1 MSELKK
7 SSSHEQ
13 QEAGHIIFNLVEE
26 WLGIELEETPKIYL
40 ADTHME
46 PDFFSEKA
54 GVVGEIF
61 SHIGKPKKAQDNKI
75 SNDILKMLLLDKL
88 HNKNYRKIIVVC
100 DDAELKQLTG
110 KSLVAESIRQFNIEI
125 KKFDLS
131 DEVRNR
137 IIEAQNRQV
146 MVNK

>member
-1 MSELKK
+1 MFEVIPYVSRRSL
-7 SSSHEQ
+7 SYDPFR
-13 QEAGHIIFNLVEE
+13 IF
-26 WLGIELEETPKIYL
+26 
-40 ADTHME
+40 DDME
-46 PDFFSEKA
+46 RSFFGRSAPVSAFRTDVKD
-54 GVVGEIF
+54 VGEAYMVEAELPGF
-61 SHIGKPKKAQDNKI
+61 KKEDISIEI

-100 DDAELKQLTG
+100 DDAELKKLTG

>member
-1 MSELKK
+1 MR
-7 SSSHEQ
+7 
-13 QEAGHIIFNLVEE
+13 
-26 WLGIELEETPKIYL
+26 
-40 ADTHME
+40 
-46 PDFFSEKA
+46 
-54 GVVGEIF
+54 
-61 SHIGKPKKAQDNKI
+61 
-75 SNDILKMLLLDKL
+75 LLLDKL

-100 DDAELKQLTG
+100 DDAELKKLTG

>member
-1 MSELKK
+1 MSEIKK
-7 SSSHEQ
+7 SSSIEQ
-13 QEAGHIIFNLVEE
+13 QEAGHIIFNMVKD
-26 WLGIELEETPKIYL
+26 WLGVDLKETYKIYL
-40 ADTHME
+40 ADTYME
-46 PDFFSEKA
+46 PDFFSEKEA
-54 GVVGEIF
+54 IVGEIF

-75 SNDILKMLLLDKL
+75 ANDILKMLLLDKL
-88 HNKNYRKIIVVC
+88 HNKIYRKIIVVC
-100 DDAELKQLTG
+100 DDAEYKKLNG

-131 DEVRNR
+131 DDVRNR